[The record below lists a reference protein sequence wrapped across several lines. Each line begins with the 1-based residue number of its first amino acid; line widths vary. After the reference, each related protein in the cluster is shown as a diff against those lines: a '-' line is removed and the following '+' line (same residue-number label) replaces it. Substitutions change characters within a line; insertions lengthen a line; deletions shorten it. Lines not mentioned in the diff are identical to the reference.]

1 MEGQN
6 VLNVW
11 HATPITKA
19 KKKKKKIALKKY
31 IKKTTMCLI
40 TYDYGKLMFYQC
52 LHGAKTSF
60 YFKKTN
66 KKKQKKTQLNV
77 ANS

>member
-1 MEGQN
+1 MFGTLHQ
-6 VLNVW
+6 LLRQ
-11 HATPITKA
+11 

-60 YFKKTN
+60 YLKKKT
-66 KKKQKKTQLNV
+66 KKKTKKNT
-77 ANS
+77 AKCGK

>member
-1 MEGQN
+1 
-6 VLNVW
+6 
-11 HATPITKA
+11 
-19 KKKKKKIALKKY
+19 
-31 IKKTTMCLI
+31 MCLI

-60 YFKKTN
+60 YFKK
-66 KKKQKKTQLNV
+66 KKQKKTQLNV

>member
-1 MEGQN
+1 M
-6 VLNVW
+6 LNVW

-19 KKKKKKIALKKY
+19 KKKKKIALKKY
-31 IKKTTMCLI
+31 IKKTAMCLI

-60 YFKKTN
+60 YLKKKN
-66 KKKQKKTQLNV
+66 KKKTKKNT
-77 ANS
+77 AKCGK